1 MWIGSET
8 EEFDLEDSDLK
19 EWAAGAK
26 ASAVQAL
33 PQLAAQKLVV
43 CVKQGD
49 EEEWFWN
56 YFVNG

>member
-8 EEFDLEDSDLK
+8 DEFHLEGSDLEDWVA
-19 EWAAGAK
+19 EAK
-26 ASAVQAL
+26 ANAAKTL
-33 PQLAAQKLVV
+33 PQLAALEHVV

-49 EEEWFWN
+49 EKEWFWN